1 MKVLLVDD
9 HQILRDGIRR
19 GLESAGKD
27 VVGEAGNGEEAIGLV
42 GETDPDIV
50 VMDLSMPV
58 LDGVGATRQISEL
71 YPDVK
76 VVVLTMHDDPAKTR
90 AALEAGAV
98 AYLTKGTSLD
108 EVIDTLDRV
117 MDGEEVLSPHLAASM
132 LQVVGGLKPT
142 EESLLSDRQVEILQM
157 IANGLSTKQV
167 ARELGITQKTVH
179 NHLNAIYRRLDT
191 QSLTHAVL
199 SAVRLGII
207 DLNPEGGDDEL
218 LPVPLRRY
226 RVLNGPEPRSVPLP
240 IGRVRSRPHHETRC
254 KERSGDACDLFAH
267 RVGSWPHGCCSR
279 SLRRPGSL
287 QRSPGPWPT
296 SPARRRSGPSSVS
309 SSVRSRPSRPS
320 RRPTPTCWARPRFH
334 CPVRP
339 APSHLRPPW
348 CPGRR
353 PSPAAA

>member
-207 DLNPEGGDDEL
+207 DLNPEGGDE
-218 LPVPLRRY
+218 
-226 RVLNGPEPRSVPLP
+226 
-240 IGRVRSRPHHETRC
+240 
-254 KERSGDACDLFAH
+254 DL
-267 RVGSWPHGCCSR
+267 
-279 SLRRPGSL
+279 
-287 QRSPGPWPT
+287 
-296 SPARRRSGPSSVS
+296 
-309 SSVRSRPSRPS
+309 
-320 RRPTPTCWARPRFH
+320 
-334 CPVRP
+334 
-339 APSHLRPPW
+339 
-348 CPGRR
+348 
-353 PSPAAA
+353 